1 MLNWLVSHSL
11 KFRGVV
17 IALAA
22 LVICYGAFVASRT
35 KLDVFPEFAPPMV
48 VVQTE
53 APGLSPE
60 QVEALVTRPLET
72 ELNGTPQLASI
83 RSESIQGLSAITLT
97 FDDRADIY
105 RVRQMAGERLN
116 EAAVQLPVGVKAPK
130 MGPLTSSTSMALT
143 FDYFR
148 EALADGTP
156 HVRRLDAA
164 PAPARRARRGQG
176 GRLRWRSE
184 TTAN

>member
-11 KFRGVV
+11 RFRGVV
-17 IALAA
+17 IALAC
-22 LVICYGAFVASRT
+22 LVVGYGLWIASRT

-72 ELNGTPQLASI
+72 ALNGTPQLAAI

-97 FDDRADIY
+97 FADGAEIY
-105 RVRQMAGERLN
+105 RVRQMA
-116 EAAVQLPVGVKAPK
+116 
-130 MGPLTSSTSMALT
+130 S
-143 FDYFR
+143 
-148 EALADGTP
+148 
-156 HVRRLDAA
+156 
-164 PAPARRARRGQG
+164 
-176 GRLRWRSE
+176 
-184 TTAN
+184 